1 MSEFE
6 LSELQWRERL
16 SPEAFRVLRQAGTE
30 RPGSGTLLHE
40 HRAGTYSCGGCSNV
54 LFDADTKFDSGCG
67 WPSFYEAKPGSVV
80 YLEDN
85 SLGVTR
91 IEVRCAKCDGHLG
104 HVFPDAPQTPTG
116 HRFCMNSV
124 ALSFQPES

>member
-40 HRAGTYSCGGCSNV
+40 QRAGTYSCGGCGNV
-54 LFDADTKFDSGCG
+54 LFDADKKFDSGCG

-124 ALSFQPES
+124 ALSFQPE

>member
-54 LFDADTKFDSGCG
+54 LFDADTKF
-67 WPSFYEAKPGSVV
+67 EAKPGSVV

-91 IEVRCAKCDGHLG
+91 IEVRCAKCNGHLG